1 MDLGVGR
8 QGEGV
13 IPRAIQLRTCFFQ
26 HLELGLAPSGKL
38 PK

>member
-8 QGEGV
+8 QGKGNSSGDLV
-13 IPRAIQLRTCFFQ
+13 RTCFFQ